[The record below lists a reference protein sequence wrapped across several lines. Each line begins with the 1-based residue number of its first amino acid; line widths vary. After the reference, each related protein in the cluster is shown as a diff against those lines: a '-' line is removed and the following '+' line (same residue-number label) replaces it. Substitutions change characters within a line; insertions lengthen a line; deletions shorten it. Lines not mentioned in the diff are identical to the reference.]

1 MTMAQPILA
10 LEGVVHR
17 YNHGAGGGA
26 PIEVLRGVSLQVHR
40 GDSVAIVG
48 PSGSGKST
56 LLTIMGAMA
65 APTSGVVRLD
75 GQDITRFNP
84 EQLADVRNRKI
95 GFVFQSHHL
104 LPQCSALENVLI
116 PTLASR
122 ERGRAD
128 AHAATARE
136 LLASVGLGGRLHH
149 RPGELSG
156 GECQRVAL
164 VRALINDPVL
174 VLADEPTGSLDGRS
188 ADAMGDLLVTLN
200 RDRGMTLV
208 VVTHSDRLASRLGR
222 VLELRD
228 GLLHAAGDA
237 T

>member
-1 MTMAQPILA
+1 MNDSPILV
-10 LEGVVHR
+10 LDGVVQR
-17 YNHGAGGGA
+17 YSHAAAA
-26 PIEVLRGVSLQVHR
+26 PIEVLRGVSLIVHR
-40 GDSVAIVG
+40 GESVAIVG

-65 APTSGVVRLD
+65 TPTAGRVLLD
-75 GQDITRFNP
+75 GEDITRLDS
-84 EQLADVRNRKI
+84 EQLASIRNRKI

-104 LPQCSALENVLI
+104 LPQCSAIENVLI
-116 PTLASR
+116 PTLAR
-122 ERGRAD
+122 RDGAVAKR
-128 AHAATARE
+128 AATARD
-136 LLASVGLGGRLHH
+136 LLASVGLGERLHH

-188 ADAMGDLLVTLN
+188 ADAMGDLLVSLN
-200 RDRGMTLV
+200 RERGVTLV

-228 GLLHAAGDA
+228 GLLHETGAGS
-237 T
+237 